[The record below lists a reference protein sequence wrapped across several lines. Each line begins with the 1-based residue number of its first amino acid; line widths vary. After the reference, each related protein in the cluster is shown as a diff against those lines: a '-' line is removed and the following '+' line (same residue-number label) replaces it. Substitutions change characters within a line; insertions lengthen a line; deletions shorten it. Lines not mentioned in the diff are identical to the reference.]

1 MCISKKAIVSVT
13 RKIPIIGK
21 AITDKPA
28 PVPESPSPSPQ
39 IISDPK
45 DIPTPPPTQAQVLQ
59 EQIDQLQERV
69 ETAEAAPPP
78 PPPPPPPS
86 PPPGTEGG
94 AAERDIPTEEEKA
107 EAEPE
112 AEPSPTENQAAI
124 LRASRRAKRKAI
136 AGGRKKTVK
145 TSGLGI
151 TEPSFGLKV
160 TLGGA

>member
-1 MCISKKAIVSVT
+1 VCISKKAIVSVT

-21 AITDKPA
+21 AITDKPNFSRE
-28 PVPESPSPSPQ
+28 VPSPSPQ
-39 IISDPK
+39 
-45 DIPTPPPTQAQVLQ
+45 IPTPPPTQAQVLQ

-94 AAERDIPTEEEKA
+94 AAERDIPTQEEL
-107 EAEPE
+107 EAEPK
-112 AEPSPTENQAAI
+112 PTDSQLAI
-124 LRASRRAKRKAI
+124 IRASRRAKRKAL
-136 AGGRKKTVK
+136 AGGRKKTVA

-151 TEPSFGLKV
+151 EEPAFGLKV
-160 TLGGA
+160 TLGGVS